1 MKNSDAHISCINMNF
16 LLKMYSLFFN
26 DVWQKELL
34 ILLIGVI
41 HIFQLMNIIKYS
53 KIFKISNTLVYYK
66 ILVSRNDF
74 LELIKM
80 KCNTI

>member
-1 MKNSDAHISCINMNF
+1 MRNYDAHISCINMNF
-16 LLKMYSLFFN
+16 LLKKYPLFFS

-34 ILLIGVI
+34 ILLIGII
-41 HIFQLMNIIKYS
+41 HTFQLMNIIKYS

-66 ILVSRNDF
+66 ILASRNDF

-80 KCNTI
+80 